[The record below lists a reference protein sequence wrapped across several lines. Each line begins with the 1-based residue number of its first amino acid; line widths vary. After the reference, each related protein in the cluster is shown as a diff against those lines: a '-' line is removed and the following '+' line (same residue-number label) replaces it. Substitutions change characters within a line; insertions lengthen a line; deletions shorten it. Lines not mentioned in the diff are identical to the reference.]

1 MFSKGQVINNIQTLP
16 HILLSE
22 DIVETSYVD
31 FIVER
36 MSSPIYWAITGVCA
50 LIWLLSALPCFRDS
64 DIMHIFKGIAKY
76 SCIVLV
82 GLYLIIRYL
91 M

>member
-64 DIMHIFKGIAKY
+64 DIMHILKELQNIAA
-76 SCIVLV
+76 
-82 GLYLIIRYL
+82 LYWLGYI
-91 M
+91 